1 MTASPPLLPRA
12 RRTSRAIALGALAT
26 SAVLSRRP
34 PGGAAQQAV
43 VLGALALGMPHG
55 AADTELLRAASG
67 GRQPRHAVLV
77 TAYSVLAAVATVVV
91 RRGGTNVER
100 AVLLAS
106 AAHFGEGELACWSAA
121 PTGRPRARA
130 ALRLAAAAV
139 TTVGLPAAVG
149 TANRRPPELG
159 VTGALADPYPSTS
172 SAAASPAGGTPAR
185 AAGERSGLAL
195 LRDPQ
200 TRRSVAPLAAAAGA
214 AVVALALSGDREAA
228 ADTALLTALDL
239 LAPPSLAF
247 AGYFGGWHALRHTAR
262 VVDALVADGQLPA
275 QPSLPRAVGELGRRS
290 AWAAGVG
297 LVGAG
302 ALAAADRE
310 HASDNA
316 FAAVLGL
323 TVPHMTTVALELS
336 RRGR

>member
-1 MTASPPLLPRA
+1 MEPLLPRA
-12 RRTSRAIALGALAT
+12 RRTSRLAVLGALGA
-26 SAVLSRRP
+26 SAVLSRRA

-55 AADTELLRAASG
+55 AADTELLRSAAAGS
-67 GRQPRHAVLV
+67 RSRHLALA
-77 TAYSVLAAVATVVV
+77 TAYGALATAATVVV
-91 RRGGTNVER
+91 RRGGTGVDR

-121 PTGRPRARA
+121 PSGASRRRA
-130 ALRLAAAAV
+130 AARLLAASVA
-139 TTVGLPAAVG
+139 TVALPAAVG
-149 TANRRPPELG
+149 TANRRPAEVGLN
-159 VTGALADPYPSTS
+159 GAVPP
-172 SAAASPAGGTPAR
+172 R
-185 AAGERSGLAL
+185 AAGERSGLSL
-195 LRDPQ
+195 LRDGQ
-200 TRRSVAPLAAAAGA
+200 TRRTVGPLAVLGAAAAGG
-214 AVVALALSGDREAA
+214 LALSGDLEAGG
-228 ADTALLTALDL
+228 DTALLTALAL
-239 LAPPSLAF
+239 LAPPSTAF
-247 AGYFGGWHALRHTAR
+247 AAYFGGWHALRHTAR

-275 QPSLPRAVGELGRRS
+275 QRSLPGATATLGRRS

-297 LVGAG
+297 LVAAG
-302 ALAAADRE
+302 VLAAADRK